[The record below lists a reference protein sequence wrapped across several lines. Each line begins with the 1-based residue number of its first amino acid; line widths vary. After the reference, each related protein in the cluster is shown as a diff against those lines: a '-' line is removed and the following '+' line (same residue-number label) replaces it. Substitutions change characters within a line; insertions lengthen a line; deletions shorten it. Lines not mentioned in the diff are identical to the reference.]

1 MIVRRECMLLRRFF
15 LGAVVFGSCTLAL
28 AQDPLVH
35 WTFDE
40 SAGGMTDALDTGQAP
55 ATTGVLG
62 STATRTTDTPG
73 GKPGFALDLADAS
86 AAGLNT
92 SIVDGGNPLE
102 VDTLAQLTF
111 STWVKVTGETD
122 YNDGGSANVRLLSK
136 QGGGPLFDG
145 FTWNITAPRQG
156 EPRSNNAFSTGL
168 FIGGQTA
175 FAFSY
180 ATDDILD
187 RGGDWVFLAV
197 TYDGNAEADN
207 AKFYI
212 GDETTPVAP
221 LGDTVSIFAGPVFS
235 TNTGNGG
242 SGDARFAIGLTDAA
256 PTADTAI
263 TGYQDDV
270 RVYGNV
276 LDLAALEA
284 VRLANLPSTSVVT
297 GDYNDNG
304 NVDAADYTVWR
315 DALGTSIALPNE
327 DLTVTPGM
335 VTDEDYGVWKTN
347 FGNANAV
354 GVAQS
359 AQVPEPSTMI
369 LLGLGW
375 SVAIC
380 RRRTRRVLERFVLN
394 RR

>member
-1 MIVRRECMLLRRFF
+1 MIVRQWCALFQWFF
-15 LGAVVFGSCTLAL
+15 ASAVVLGTCTLAM
-28 AQDPLVH
+28 AQDPLVQ

-40 SAGGMTDALDTGQAP
+40 SAGGTTDALDSGQAP

-73 GKPGFALDLADAS
+73 GKPGFALDLSDAN
-86 AAGLNT
+86 AAGLDT

-111 STWVKVTGETD
+111 SMWVKVTGETD
-122 YNDGGSANVRLLSK
+122 YNDGGSANVRLLAK
-136 QGGGPLFDG
+136 QGGGPLYDG

-180 ATDDILD
+180 ATADILD
-187 RGGDWVFLAV
+187 RGGDWIFLAV
-197 TYDGNAEADN
+197 SYDGNAEADN

-212 GDETTPVAP
+212 GDETTPVAQ
-221 LGDTVSIFAGPVFS
+221 LGDTVSILAGPVFS
-235 TNTGNGG
+235 TNTSNGG
-242 SGDARFAIGLTDAA
+242 AGDARFAIGLTDAA

-284 VRLANLPSTSVVT
+284 VRLANLPSISVLT
-297 GDYNDNG
+297 GDYSDNG
-304 NVDAADYTVWR
+304 VVDAADYTVWR
-315 DALGTSIALPNE
+315 DALGTSTALPNE
-327 DLTVTPGM
+327 DLSVTPGM

-347 FGNANAV
+347 FGNANAS
-354 GVAQS
+354 GAALS
-359 AQVPEPSTMI
+359 AQVPEPSALV
-369 LLGLGW
+369 LLGLGLIAP
-375 SVAIC
+375 VLH
-380 RRRTRRVLERFVLN
+380 RRAHNESGRLVRN
-394 RR
+394 